1 MSKGRDWKIQDAIKI
16 DIVDIKLRRIPHE
29 TLIRS
34 FLSKVLSLFWAWVTQ
49 KIQENAEELKL
60 IGG

>member
-34 FLSKVLSLFWAWVTQ
+34 FLSKVLSLFWA
-49 KIQENAEELKL
+49 
-60 IGG
+60 